1 MAEKLFI
8 IIPCYNEG
16 EHICSTLQE
25 LTSSGYSNVILVDD
39 GSDTPIVNFVAD
51 KNVHVLRHPIN
62 LGQGAA
68 LETGME
74 YARRHDADAVI
85 HFDADGQH
93 DSSDIP
99 AFLNALK
106 DADLVIGSRFLTIKS
121 ISQVPIMR
129 RLLLKIACFVN
140 FMFCHI
146 WLSDAHNGFR
156 ALNRKAL
163 EAICIKENR
172 MAHASEI
179 LILAQKAKLKIKE
192 VPTTIRYTDYSRQKG
207 QKWYNS
213 INIFID
219 LILNQFM

>member
-1 MAEKLFI
+1 MSGKLFI

-16 EHICSTLQE
+16 EHIRNTLQE
-25 LTSSGYSNVILVDD
+25 LILSGYSNIIVVDD
-39 GSDTPIVNFVAD
+39 GSDTPIEDFVSD
-51 KNVHVLRHPIN
+51 MNVHVLRHPIN

-74 YARRHDADAVI
+74 YARRHDADTVI

-93 DSSDIP
+93 DASDIP
-99 AFLNALK
+99 AFLDALK
-106 DADLVIGSRFLTIKS
+106 DADMVIGSRFLTKEGVAN
-121 ISQVPIMR
+121 VPTMR

-140 FMFCHI
+140 FIFCHI

-163 EAICIKENR
+163 GAICIRENR

-179 LILAQKAKLKIKE
+179 LILAKKAKLRIKE

-213 INIFID
+213 INIFLD

>member
-1 MAEKLFI
+1 M
-8 IIPCYNEG
+8 
-16 EHICSTLQE
+16 QE
-25 LTSSGYSNVILVDD
+25 LISSGYSNIILVDD
-39 GSDTPIVNFVAD
+39 GSDTHIGKLVGD

-74 YARRHDADAVI
+74 YARRHAADAVI

-93 DSSDIP
+93 DASDIP
-99 AFLNALK
+99 AFLDALK
-106 DADLVIGSRFLTIKS
+106 DADLVIGSRFLTINS
-121 ISQVPIMR
+121 MSQVPIMR
-129 RLLLKIACFVN
+129 RLLLKMARFVN
-140 FMFCHI
+140 FIFCHI

-163 EAICIKENR
+163 NAICIKENR

-179 LILAQKAKLKIKE
+179 LILAKKAKLRIKE